1 MKNSIYIF
9 LLLFAVN
16 VLALTEQEF
25 IEKVINQENNL
36 KLLISNPLN

>member
-16 VLALTEQEF
+16 TLALTEQEF
-25 IEKVINQENNL
+25 IEKVINQDENFE
-36 KLLISNPLN
+36 KDQI